1 MQSAVLAPSQI
12 FLQFFAREA
21 KGRTTT
27 STSAEKTTFE
37 RRRRR
42 SDTKQLLPS
51 NFRDSEIAESES
63 QADGSG
69 EAALGVG
76 EDKSSAVKKK
86 KKKKSKG
93 KSSSD
98 KPLPTQ
104 KFVDQFFPW
113 RAVNKPVVGRC
124 AVASRDIKAGEIVVA
139 EHCVI
144 FIPRSQDRTE
154 VCHSCCCDISPP
166 AQSFECPS
174 CRYAVYC
181 KRCKKEGMDEHI
193 LFCKVSNPI
202 SGIAKIADCDEDL
215 LRLVLALILKRRNSK
230 IAAKEASNLGAPKD
244 GIVQNGIIYPSYE
257 DAIALKTHSDKAPPS
272 WKESVRKG
280 CQLLFEEGVK
290 AKVVGDLDVTVE
302 DLENFAALV
311 NTNSHGMGAHG
322 AGYRNADVAVGIFP
336 FVSMLSHSCRPN
348 CCFSSEGRVMYVR
361 ATQDVPKGTEL
372 CISYINLYEP
382 RSTRRMQL
390 AVTKHFLC
398 SCERCT
404 EPFAVSVDRYLEG
417 CICTVRGCGGVVV
430 KTSSLYEQ
438 DPKAA
443 SSDSLVQHNS
453 TSWKCDGCSRIVDL
467 KLSSYPTTESGE
479 YPWQLVAAAA
489 EKLGAAMSV
498 YRERR
503 FKDARVLL
511 EQYIS
516 QFTGKLHP
524 LNLLLFDALTP
535 LMNCCRATG
544 DDAEGSRVCRLILNA
559 LEKVLP
565 GVSLE
570 QANFYFCLGEMYMQR
585 SESAG
590 TGVMAK
596 HFKKQA
602 QEAFQQA
609 RRIRGICLG
618 NATLPS

>member
-1 MQSAVLAPSQI
+1 MASELPDAVNVGALS
-12 FLQFFAREA
+12 LD
-21 KGRTTT
+21 
-27 STSAEKTTFE
+27 E
-37 RRRRR
+37 RPPP
-42 SDTKQLLPS
+42 Q
-51 NFRDSEIAESES
+51 NGSES
-63 QADGSG
+63 HADGSG
-69 EAALGVG
+69 ETAPGVV
-76 EDKSSAVKKK
+76 EDKSSAAKKK
-86 KKKKSKG
+86 KKKKSKS

-104 KFVDQFFPW
+104 KFVDQLFPW
-113 RAVNKPVVGRC
+113 RALNKPNVGRC

-144 FIPRSQDRTE
+144 FIPRSRDRAE
-154 VCHSCCCDISPP
+154 VCHSCCCDIAPP
-166 AQSFECPS
+166 AQSFECPG

-181 KRCKKEGMDEHI
+181 KACKKEAMEEHK
-193 LFCKVSNPI
+193 LFCQVSNPI

-215 LRLVLALILKRRNSK
+215 LRLVLALILKRRASK
-230 IAAKEASNLGAPKD
+230 TGDKETSDPGASKD
-244 GIVQNGIIYPSYE
+244 GTVQDGIIYPSYE
-257 DAIALKTHSDKAPPS
+257 DAIALKTHSDKVPTS
-272 WKESVRKG
+272 WKDSVRKG
-280 CQLLFEEGVK
+280 CQLLFEEAVK
-290 AKVVGDLDVTVE
+290 AKVVDDLDVTVE

-322 AGYRNADVAVGIFP
+322 SGYRNADVAVGIFP

-361 ATQDVPKGTEL
+361 ATRDVPKGTEL

-404 EPFAVSVDRYLEG
+404 EPFALSVDRFLEG
-417 CICTVRGCGGVVV
+417 CICAVRGCGGVVV

-438 DPKAA
+438 DSKSA
-443 SSDSLVQHNS
+443 SPDSLFQFNT
-453 TSWKCDGCSRIVDL
+453 TSWKCEGCSRVLDP
-467 KLSSYPTTESGE
+467 KLSAYLTTESGE
-479 YPWQLVAAAA
+479 YPWQLVAAASD
-489 EKLGAAMSV
+489 KLGAAMGV

-503 FKDARVLL
+503 FKEARVLL
-511 EQYIS
+511 EQHIA

-544 DDAEGSRVCRLILNA
+544 DAAEGSRVCRLILNA

-570 QANFYFCLGEMYMQR
+570 QASFYFCLGEMYLQR

-590 TGVMAK
+590 TSVMAK

-609 RRIRGICLG
+609 RRIRGVCLG
-618 NATLPS
+618 KATLPS